1 MGLRCGLTP
10 PTALSICRNDDSEW
24 RRYAAA
30 RCVRLTLAC
39 HHMNSGMLYMI
50 YYVHVLEIYKNH
62 VNYASN
68 FEIFVNVIKV
78 LILCT

>member
-1 MGLRCGLTP
+1 
-10 PTALSICRNDDSEW
+10 
-24 RRYAAA
+24 
-30 RCVRLTLAC
+30 
-39 HHMNSGMLYMI
+39 MLYMI

-78 LILCT
+78 LILCTWMSHAFDFQLEIHMMTAFLDSEMDFGIWEENKCKHY